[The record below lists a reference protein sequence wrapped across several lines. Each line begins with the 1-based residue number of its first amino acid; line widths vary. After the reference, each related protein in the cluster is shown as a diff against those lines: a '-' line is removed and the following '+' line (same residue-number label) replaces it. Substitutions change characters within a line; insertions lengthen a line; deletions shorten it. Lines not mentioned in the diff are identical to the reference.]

1 MRTLPAAKALLDAHR
16 PSGVPYPL
24 GPMAEL
30 SPEERVRRLEM
41 LHKIGVAL
49 SAEQNKDR
57 LVEMILLEAK
67 ALCNADGGTLYLR
80 TDEDELRFVIVR
92 NDTLGIA
99 LGGTTGQ
106 TPTLPNIPMF
116 DPQTGEAN
124 RNNVATYAAALGRSV
139 NIVDA
144 YDVARFD
151 FSGTKK
157 FDQRNNY
164 RSQSFLTIPMV
175 NNEGRVTGVLQLI
188 NAREDGKVVPFTED
202 EQRLVEALASQAGV
216 ALDNQQLLAGQKELL
231 ESFIQMI
238 ASAIDHKSPYTGEH
252 CERVPILTEMI
263 ARSLCDVK
271 DGPFAGFKLNDDEWY
286 ELKIAAWMHDCGKIT
301 TPVHVMDKA
310 TKLEKIF
317 DRIELVRLKSELMK
331 RDAEILCLKRQL
343 QGEGDAETLHA
354 AMRMEIET
362 IEQDLKFLEVAN
374 VGGEFLE
381 PERQQRIAELGART
395 LTVNGGQLRFL
406 SDDEVRNLSISRGTL
421 TNEERLIING
431 HMVQTIKMLQ
441 SLPFPR
447 NLTRVPEY
455 AGGHHEKMDGTGY
468 PRGLYAVDMSIP
480 ARVMA
485 IADVFEALT
494 AQDRPYKKGKKLSE
508 AMAIMGR
515 MKKDNHLDPDLF
527 DHFVTSKVYRQYAEK
542 YLPPELIDEVDHAA
556 LLAISPKSFSLPD
569 PETRR
574 GRWDRFLAEYEA

>member
-1 MRTLPAAKALLDAHR
+1 
-16 PSGVPYPL
+16 
-24 GPMAEL
+24 
-30 SPEERVRRLEM
+30 
-41 LHKIGVAL
+41 
-49 SAEQNKDR
+49 
-57 LVEMILLEAK
+57 
-67 ALCNADGGTLYLR
+67 
-80 TDEDELRFVIVR
+80 
-92 NDTLGIA
+92 
-99 LGGTTGQ
+99 
-106 TPTLPNIPMF
+106 
-116 DPQTGEAN
+116 
-124 RNNVATYAAALGRSV
+124 
-139 NIVDA
+139 
-144 YDVARFD
+144 
-151 FSGTKK
+151 
-157 FDQRNNY
+157 
-164 RSQSFLTIPMV
+164 
-175 NNEGRVTGVLQLI
+175 
-188 NAREDGKVVPFTED
+188 
-202 EQRLVEALASQAGV
+202 
-216 ALDNQQLLAGQKELL
+216 
-231 ESFIQMI
+231 
-238 ASAIDHKSPYTGEH
+238 
-252 CERVPILTEMI
+252 
-263 ARSLCDVK
+263 
-271 DGPFAGFKLNDDEWY
+271 PFAGFKLSDDEWY

-317 DRIELVRLKSELMK
+317 DRIEVVRLKSELMK
-331 RDAEILCLKRQL
+331 RDAELLCLRRQL

-395 LTVNGGQLRFL
+395 VLVNGTAQRFL
-406 SDDEVRNLSISRGTL
+406 SDDEVKNLSISRGTL

-468 PRGLYAVDMSIP
+468 PKGLYAIDMSIP

-515 MKKDNHLDPDLF
+515 MKKDNHLDPELF

-542 YLPPELIDEVDHAA
+542 YLPAELIDEVDHAA

>member
-1 MRTLPAAKALLDAHR
+1 
-16 PSGVPYPL
+16 
-24 GPMAEL
+24 MAEL
-30 SPEERVRRLEM
+30 SPEERVHRLEL

-80 TDEDELRFVIVR
+80 SDEDELRFVIVR

-106 TPTLPNIPMF
+106 ASTLPNIPMF
-116 DPQTGEAN
+116 DPQTGAAN

-144 YDVARFD
+144 YDATRFD

-175 NNEGRVTGVLQLI
+175 NNEGRVIGVLQLI

-216 ALDNQQLLAGQKELL
+216 ALDNQQLLEGQKELL

-263 ARSLCDVK
+263 ARSLCEAK
-271 DGPFAGFKLNDDEWY
+271 EGPFAGFKLSDDEWY

-317 DRIELVRLKSELMK
+317 DRIEVVRLKSELMK
-331 RDAEILCLKRQL
+331 RDAELLCLKRQL

-354 AMRMEIET
+354 AMKMEIET

-395 LTVNGGQLRFL
+395 VQVNGTAQRFL
-406 SDDEVRNLSISRGTL
+406 SDDEVKNLSISRGTL

-468 PRGLYAVDMSIP
+468 PKGLYAIDMSIP

-515 MKKDNHLDPDLF
+515 MKKDNHLDPELF

-542 YLPPELIDEVDHAA
+542 YLPVELIDDVDHAA

>member
-1 MRTLPAAKALLDAHR
+1 
-16 PSGVPYPL
+16 
-24 GPMAEL
+24 MAEL
-30 SPEERVRRLEM
+30 SPEERVRRLEL

-67 ALCNADGGTLYLR
+67 ALCNAAGGTLYLR

-106 TPTLPNIPMF
+106 ASTLPNIPMF
-116 DPQTGEAN
+116 DPQTGAAN
-124 RNNVATYAAALGRSV
+124 RNNVATYTAALGRSV

-144 YDVARFD
+144 YDATRFD

-175 NNEGRVTGVLQLI
+175 NNEGRVIGVLQLI

-216 ALDNQQLLAGQKELL
+216 ALDNQQLLEGQKELL

-263 ARSLCDVK
+263 ARSLCDVTE
-271 DGPFAGFKLNDDEWY
+271 GPFAGFKLSTDEWY

-317 DRIELVRLKSELMK
+317 DRIEVVRLKSELMK
-331 RDAEILCLKRQL
+331 RDAEIAFLKRQIA
-343 QGEGDAETLHA
+343 GEGDADTLHA
-354 AMRMEIET
+354 ALRMEVET

-381 PERQQRIAELGART
+381 PERQRRIAELGQRT
-395 LTVNGGQLRFL
+395 LRVNGSDTRFL
-406 SDDEVRNLSISRGTL
+406 NDDEIRNLSISRGTL

-431 HMVQTIKMLQ
+431 HMVQTIKMLRA
-441 SLPFPR
+441 LPFPR
-447 NLTRVPEY
+447 NLKRVPEY

-468 PRGLYAVDMSIP
+468 PRGLYAIDMSIP

-515 MKKDNHLDPDLF
+515 MKKDNHLDPELF
-527 DHFVTSKVYRQYAEK
+527 DHFVTSKVYRQYADK
-542 YLPPELIDEVDHAA
+542 YLPADLIDEVDEAA

-574 GRWDRFLAEYEA
+574 GRWERFLAEYEA